1 MTESKHPSHSR
12 AAETLQDAIDI
23 IEMTADFYHGMTG
36 NSDDT
41 GNRYW
46 ASAHMTALDLLER
59 IKGLEEN
66 SLLDEHDKDC
76 PCFTEYA

>member
-1 MTESKHPSHSR
+1 MKSLNQSHTYPAR
-12 AAETLQDAIDI
+12 TLEEAIDI

-36 NSDDT
+36 NSDDS

-46 ASAHMTALDLLER
+46 ANAHMTALDLLER
-59 IKGLEEN
+59 IKGLKEN
-66 SLLDEHDKDC
+66 SLIDEHDKDC